1 MVCLWIRC
9 KDREQTD
16 RSVCAASAPIQRC
29 SSHSRHRSHGGRVQ
43 CSGWVLQFKE
53 QQIAGWNRLLSQGT
67 FWWCGFF
74 TILLIMVMLLKGQF
88 TQKKSSFTHL
98 NFVTNPYD
106 LFSFC
111 KIQKECYFFH
121 TMKAFRTVK
130 FQKGQKYIDAISV
143 IGQCYTFL
151 YRITQY
157 WINIY

>member
-1 MVCLWIRC
+1 MVDAFNVLDEFYNSRSN
-9 KDREQTD
+9 KLLDGTD
-16 RSVCAASAPIQRC
+16 FFLKGLFDGVD
-29 SSHSRHRSHGGRVQ
+29 
-43 CSGWVLQFKE
+43 
-53 QQIAGWNRLLSQGT
+53 
-67 FWWCGFF
+67 FF